1 MQKNI
6 PISCARDRKGNF
18 FPAYPFGGSV
28 SMQLGWTKYRK
39 RYSMIFGWT
48 DAVVNYIITYL
59 SMILPLRKVSMYSIN
74 IRFEVIRKQIM
85 IIVA

>member
-1 MQKNI
+1 MQKKF

-18 FPAYPFGGSV
+18 FPAYPSGGSV
-28 SMQLGWTKYRK
+28 SMQL
-39 RYSMIFGWT
+39 GWT

-85 IIVA
+85 IIVVIVA